1 MSEDLLDDR
10 RLQDR
15 GDKLQLAAAVR
26 AVLKV
31 ELEDALEQ
39 PGPTQPHRTVMRTV
53 RLARKEAMT
62 QIETQRV
69 RLAAKDLLH
78 RLIEAHPKLLVQD
91 WHKDNQ
97 TQHKVRSEI
106 QRVLDQDLPASY
118 DRSLF
123 KQKCDTV
130 FDLALGYAQRG
141 KKWAA

>member
-1 MSEDLLDDR
+1 MPNFISEDQIEQALLQ
-10 RLQDR
+10 RLQHVCGYNALNCFTAQPDDLNDGSGR
-15 GDKLQLAAAVR
+15 TDKR
-26 AVLKV
+26 
-31 ELEDALEQ
+31 E
-39 PGPTQPHRTVMRTV
+39 
-53 RLARKEAMT
+53 
-62 QIETQRV
+62 ETQRV

-78 RLIEAHPKLLVQD
+78 RLIEEQPKLLVQD

-123 KQKCDTV
+123 KQKCDNV
-130 FDLALGYAQRG
+130 FDLALEYAQRG